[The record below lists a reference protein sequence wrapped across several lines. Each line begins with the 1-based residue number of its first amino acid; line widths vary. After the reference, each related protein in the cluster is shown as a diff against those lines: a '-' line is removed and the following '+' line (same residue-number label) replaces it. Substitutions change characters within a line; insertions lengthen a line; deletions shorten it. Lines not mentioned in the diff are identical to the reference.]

1 MCFKEA
7 ALLEILKQALR
18 PMDCLIFV
26 AAVILFTQL
35 DYAALTTVEIVYMA
49 TFGIWLLLL
58 LVRIVILFKNNS
70 SR

>member
-1 MCFKEA
+1 MCCKEV
-7 ALLEILKQALR
+7 ALLEILKQALC

-26 AAVILFTQL
+26 AAAILFTQL

-58 LVRIVILFKNNS
+58 VARIVIICKKDS
-70 SR
+70 SK